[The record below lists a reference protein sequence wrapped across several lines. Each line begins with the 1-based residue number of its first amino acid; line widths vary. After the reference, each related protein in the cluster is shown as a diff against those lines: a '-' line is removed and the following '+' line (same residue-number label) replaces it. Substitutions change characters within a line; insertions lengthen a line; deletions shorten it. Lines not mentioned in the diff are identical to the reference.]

1 MVIIDSNVLIEYFGE
16 LQNFDKAQLILEG
29 NEILA
34 LNSMIIS
41 EVYNFL
47 NNKVGSF
54 YANLFVEWLVDESN
68 NIAILDIEKDLM
80 TKILKNKLYLNTTPL
95 SLTDWSIILMC
106 EEYGVVG
113 FSADKLLVSH
123 SLGRME
129 LF

>member
-1 MVIIDSNVLIEYFGE
+1 MIIVDSNVLIEYFGE

-29 NEILA
+29 DEFFA
-34 LNSMIIS
+34 LNCMIIS

-47 NNKVGSF
+47 NNKIGLF

-68 NIAILDIEKDLM
+68 NIVILEIEKDLM
-80 TKILKNKLYLNTTPL
+80 TKILKNKLSLNTTPL

-106 EEYGVVG
+106 GEYGITG
-113 FSADKLLVSH
+113 ISSNQLLVSY
-123 SLGRME
+123 SLGRTE